1 MPIVNGTIP
10 LDSFSGSSDDSKLD
24 AAWQEAAANASAKI
38 PIVYSPRFHDFKKM
52 GRVPFT
58 GWAFGP
64 QYPMPVEQ
72 KRGGNPYNGDIKIS
86 GDGTWLKFG
95 TGETHGVKCSG
106 VFAGNGKNTFADTD
120 SGGVCWTSV
129 FPYDACFTEFVHVLG
144 NTKKFLYTMTT
155 MFRGHCNI
163 NNARGVSVRVGGSDG
178 KLFVG
183 DRSNIDGRVGV
194 VGSATPHLWLDGAAK
209 TNVGDPY
216 ITSEENWYALR
227 VSGGSDRFGVTITG
241 ANLEGRHAPQPS
253 KHPVILHEGGLVT
266 YRDLVANYSLAELMK
281 ITGGKA
287 RVLGLMGELAKDR
300 EETAP
305 IITTSGSGKLRI
317 RDVDIIGMSRL
328 PIVKGNGINADDSV
342 QVLP

>member
-10 LDSFSGSSDDSKLD
+10 LDSFSGGSDDSKLD
-24 AAWQEAAANASAKI
+24 AAIAEQKGNAISKA
-38 PIVYSPRFHDFKKM
+38 PIVYSPRRNEFKQM
-52 GRVPFT
+52 GRVPYT
-58 GWAFGP
+58 GFHFAP
-64 QYPMPVEQ
+64 QYPAPVEQ
-72 KRGGNPYNGDIKIS
+72 KRSGNPYNGDCKIS
-86 GDGTWLKFG
+86 GDGTWWAFPPG
-95 TGETHGVKCSG
+95 QTHGCKIAG
-106 VFAGNGKNTFADTD
+106 VYEGNGKNTFSDTD

-129 FPYDACFTEFVHVLG
+129 WPYDACFTEFLHVLG

-155 MFRGHCNI
+155 MCAGHCNI
-163 NNARGVSVRVGGSDG
+163 NNARGTSIRIGGSDG
-178 KLFVG
+178 KLFTG
-183 DRSNIDGRVGV
+183 ARSNVDGRVGV
-194 VGSATPHLWLDGAAK
+194 VGSATPHLWLDGCAK

-241 ANLEGRHAPQPS
+241 INLEGRHADQPS

-287 RVLGLMGELAKDR
+287 RVLGLMGELADNR
-300 EETAP
+300 DETAP

-317 RDVDIIGMSRL
+317 RDVDLVGLSRL

-342 QVLP
+342 QTLP